1 MKFCGIKVES
11 NFFLAPMAGITNL
24 PFRLLCKKQGAGM
37 AFTEQANATQ
47 IARMPKKA
55 LENFPLLKTC
65 AEEKPVAVQ
74 LFGNNAKDFA
84 KTAELIEESFEMVN
98 VNAGC
103 PSTRETKI
111 GAGAALLKEPE
122 KIVEI
127 VKRLKEVCKKPVS
140 VKIRLGWGKDES
152 AKICKIIEKAGA
164 DAIIVHARLAG
175 QGYSGKA
182 DWSAVKF
189 LVKSSGIPI
198 VYNGDIVDAK
208 SAFGM
213 LEKTGASFGM
223 IGRQAM
229 QNPFIF
235 KEIAEFEKGKEWK
248 AGAKEKV
255 QAFFEYY
262 ELCESFGTLDLAD
275 LKLKAMQLSKGIE
288 GARKAREEIMK
299 AGKAEEISRALEML
313 NQS

>member
-1 MKFCGIKVES
+1 MNFCGIKVES

-37 AFTEQANATQ
+37 VFTEQANATQ

-55 LENFPLLKTC
+55 LENFSLLKTC
-65 AEEKPVAVQ
+65 TEEKPVAVQ
-74 LFGNNAKDFA
+74 LFGNSVKDFA
-84 KTAELIEESFEMVN
+84 KTAGLVEESFEMVN

-103 PSTRETKI
+103 PATRETKI

-140 VKIRLGWGKDES
+140 VKIRLGWGTDDS
-152 AKICKIIEKAGA
+152 ARICKMIEKSGA

-182 DWSAVKF
+182 DWSAVRPLAKN
-189 LVKSSGIPI
+189 STIPI
-198 VYNGDIVDAK
+198 VYNGDIIDAK

-213 LEKTGASFGM
+213 LEKTGCDFGM
-223 IGRQAM
+223 IGRAAM

-248 AGAKEKV
+248 AGSKEKTW
-255 QAFFEYY
+255 AFFEYY

-299 AGKAEEISRALEML
+299 AGKVEEISKALERL

>member
-1 MKFCGIKVES
+1 M
-11 NFFLAPMAGITNL
+11 
-24 PFRLLCKKQGAGM
+24 
-37 AFTEQANATQ
+37 
-47 IARMPKKA
+47 
-55 LENFPLLKTC
+55 
-65 AEEKPVAVQ
+65 Q
-74 LFGNNAKDFA
+74 LFGNSVKDFA
-84 KTAELIEESFEMVN
+84 KTAGLVEESFEMVN

-103 PSTRETKI
+103 PATRETKI

-140 VKIRLGWGKDES
+140 VKIRLGWGTDDS
-152 AKICKIIEKAGA
+152 ARICKMIEKSGA

-182 DWSAVKF
+182 DWSAVRPLAKN
-189 LVKSSGIPI
+189 STIPI
-198 VYNGDIVDAK
+198 VYNGDIIDAK

-213 LEKTGASFGM
+213 LEKTGCDFGM
-223 IGRQAM
+223 IGRAAM

-248 AGAKEKV
+248 AGSKEKTW
-255 QAFFEYY
+255 AFFEYY

-299 AGKAEEISRALEML
+299 AGKVEEISKALERL